1 MKIQLS
7 EIPGID
13 QTSVVRDVA
22 ISSTGLLTG
31 DGQDMLAA
39 LHDGAFLNDLLQARS
54 IAAVV
59 TSPDLSS
66 RVPENLGLVV
76 SDDPVAI
83 FLDLH
88 EALAGIDGFFRTW
101 KPNEIHA
108 DAVIHQTA
116 WIAEENVKI
125 SAGVSI
131 GPNATILE
139 NVSIA
144 EGCVI
149 HPGAVIGTDGFHI
162 ETAAGKPRSVRHAG
176 RVVLGKNVE
185 VQASTNIA
193 RSIFGGATSIGA
205 DTKIGGHCQIGHAV
219 RIGQRCHIRPST
231 LISGSTTIGDDVWI
245 AAGCRISN
253 SIHIGDGVAIMF
265 AETVTRSVPD
275 GVAFAKGRF
284 AKKDQL
290 LGKLKKIKIHRPR
303 EE

>member
-1 MKIQLS
+1 MQ
-7 EIPGID
+7 GID
-13 QTSVVRDVA
+13 QASVVRDAA

-31 DGQDMLAA
+31 DGQDMLTA

-88 EALAGIDGFFRTW
+88 EALAGIDGFFQTR
-101 KPNEIHA
+101 KPSEIHA
-108 DAVIHQTA
+108 GAVIHQTA

-149 HPGAVIGTDGFHI
+149 HPGAVIGADGFHI
-162 ETAAGKPRSVRHAG
+162 ETAAGKPRSVRHTG
-176 RVVLGKNVE
+176 WVVLGENVE
-185 VQASTNIA
+185 VQANTNIA

-253 SIHIGDGVAIMF
+253 SIHIGDGAAIMF
-265 AETVTRSVPD
+265 AESVTRNIPED
-275 GVAFAKGRF
+275 AAIAKGRLVE
-284 AKKDQL
+284 KDRL
-290 LGKLKKIKIHRPR
+290 MNMLKKTKNPR
-303 EE
+303 RQRH